1 MDRIQDV
8 RYGFRQ
14 LKNSPAF
21 ALTAIVSL
29 GLGIGASVTM
39 FSAFRAVFLRSLPY
53 RNADRI
59 VEIEKVG
66 GNGYS
71 PSNTI
76 ADLEFLRRYARSFE
90 SAAGYGFF
98 EAVTLSGIPD
108 PADLWVRTVS
118 PELFPVLGTKPL
130 LGRTFLASDFQS
142 GAPESV
148 VLAYA
153 AWQKYFRGDPGIVG
167 RAISLNEQSFTVV
180 GVMPKDFYF
189 PQTGIGAWLP
199 DRAVVTDPRR
209 SYTAIVARLRR
220 GVSLEQASVELSRLT
235 PALLA
240 TYAASERNF
249 RLTLEEVATRDVEH
263 YRAAF
268 LLLLGATGFL
278 ILLSCLNVAS
288 LLLGRASARGSEFA
302 VRSAL
307 GASRARL
314 ISQVLTESLVLAG
327 LSGALGVVL
336 AYLGNR
342 ILRGFL
348 PPYLGIPRLE
358 DTRIDGAALGFAV
371 MLTCVVAVLF
381 GLGPAFGLSAA
392 RLSEADRARRS
403 SGRSTGAQGLVLI
416 GEIAIAL
423 ILFAGSILMIRGFV
437 RLASVD
443 PGFHTAHILT
453 ATVPPG
459 HARRLSRELLTQRYR
474 EMLRIAKTV
483 PGVEQAALTSY
494 LPFGN
499 IAVQLQVYLP
509 GVSPNPYQ
517 IDFHAVSAD
526 YFAVMGIPLMQG
538 RLFSRTDPKLDKGR
552 VVINRTMANKYWP
565 GQNAVGKHLSS
576 RPPPSPPD
584 VTVIG
589 IVGDTQHRTLSGE
602 PVPEFYQS
610 YEQYL
615 GPAVGTTLVLRAFGD
630 PNSVASSLR
639 QAIHRFD
646 SEQVVENERTMKATV
661 EQSIATPRFY
671 TVLLAIFAALA
682 LVLTLVGV
690 YGVASYGISLR
701 TREFGIRVALGAERY
716 QLIGMVMRQGFMT
729 ALAGIIV
736 GAFGSWTLAR
746 LMSGLVY
753 GISVKD
759 PVSLSLAGS
768 VLIAGALMAYYVPV
782 RRSTRIDPAVVL
794 RQE

>member
-1 MDRIQDV
+1 MQDV
-8 RYGFRQ
+8 RFGLRQ
-14 LKNSPAF
+14 LKKNPAF

-39 FSAFRAVFLRSLPY
+39 FSAFRAVFLHSVPY

-59 VEIEKVG
+59 IEIEKIG
-66 GNGYS
+66 GNGYT

-76 ADLEFLRRYARSFE
+76 ADLTFLRRYARSFE
-90 SAAGYGFF
+90 TAAGYGFF
-98 EAVTLSGIPD
+98 EAVTLSGVPD
-108 PADLWVRTVS
+108 PADLWVHRVS
-118 PELFPVLGTKPL
+118 PELFPLLGTKPL
-130 LGRTFLASDFQS
+130 FGRTFLLSDFQG
-142 GAPESV
+142 GAPQSV
-148 VLAYA
+148 VLAYS
-153 AWQKYFRGDPGIVG
+153 AWQKYFRRDRGILG
-167 RAISLNEQSFTVV
+167 HAIFLNEQSFAVI

-189 PQTGIGAWLP
+189 PKPEIGAWLP
-199 DRAVVTDPRR
+199 DRTLATDPRR

-220 GVSLEQASVELSRLT
+220 DVSPDQASVELNRLT

-240 TYAASERNF
+240 TYAPSERNF
-249 RLTLEEVATRDVEH
+249 RLTLEVVATRDVEH

-278 ILLSCLNVAS
+278 VLLSCLNVAS
-288 LLLGRASARGSEFA
+288 LLLGRASARGNEFA
-302 VRSAL
+302 IRSAL
-307 GASRARL
+307 GASRRRL
-314 ISQVLTESLVLAG
+314 TGQVLTESLVLGG
-327 LSGALGVVL
+327 LGGVLGVVL
-336 AYLGNR
+336 AYVGNR
-342 ILRGFL
+342 ILRGLL

-358 DTRIDGAALGFAV
+358 DTRLDVAVLGFAV
-371 MLTCVVAVLF
+371 VLTCGVAVLF
-381 GLGPAFGLSAA
+381 GLGPAVGLSAA
-392 RLSEADRARRS
+392 KLSEADRARTS
-403 SGRSTGAQGLVLI
+403 SGTTSWAQRFVLI
-416 GEIAIAL
+416 SEIAIAL
-423 ILFAGSILMIRGFV
+423 VLFAGSILMVRGFV

-443 PGFHTAHILT
+443 PGFQAAHILT

-474 EMLRIAKTV
+474 EMLRVAESV
-483 PGVEQAALTSY
+483 PGVEQAALTGY

-499 IAVQLQVYLP
+499 IVVQLQLYLP
-509 GVSPNPYQ
+509 GMSPNPHQ

-526 YFAVMGIPLMQG
+526 YFALMGIRLMQG
-538 RLFSRTDPKLDKGR
+538 RLFSRVKPRLDKGAI
-552 VVINRTMANKYWP
+552 VINQAMAKKYWP

-576 RPPPSPPD
+576 RPPPFPPD

-589 IVGDTQHRTLSGE
+589 IVGNTQHRTLSGE

-615 GPAVGTTLVLRAFGD
+615 GPAVGTTLVLRTFGD
-630 PNSVASSLR
+630 PNSVTSSLR

-646 SEQVVENERTMKATV
+646 PEQVVENERTMKATV

-671 TVLLAIFAALA
+671 TVLLAIFGALA

-701 TREFGIRVALGAERY
+701 TREFGIRVAVGAERH
-716 QLIGMVMRQGFMT
+716 QLIGMVVRQGFMT
-729 ALAGIIV
+729 ALAGVV
-736 GAFGSWTLAR
+736 GGVLGSWILAR

-759 PVSLSLAGS
+759 PVSLSVAAS
-768 VLIAGALMAYYVPV
+768 VLIAGALVAFYLPA
-782 RRSTRIDPAVVL
+782 RRTTRVDPALVL